1 MTPQD
6 VDRNDPRRSSF
17 ESACRDFWIAFVRTE
32 TGERP
37 DDGTTLAKE
46 GAAWFGVATPE
57 EGIEL
62 RQAGIVEP
70 VLCLAGFW
78 EGQEAACLE
87 HRLTPVIYR
96 LDLVEALDH
105 AAREA

>member
-37 DDGTTLAKE
+37 GDGTTLAIE
-46 GAAWFGVATPE
+46 GAA
-57 EGIEL
+57 
-62 RQAGIVEP
+62 
-70 VLCLAGFW
+70 
-78 EGQEAACLE
+78 
-87 HRLTPVIYR
+87 LT
-96 LDLVEALDH
+96 LKLNG
-105 AAREA
+105 